1 MHQSVMRGRATVQ
14 DRLQARFK
22 KCAAPSKR
30 IPITCLR
37 FPCIALD
44 GLRFTQIP
52 ATLAYAAGLNR
63 FWITLIIYSGKLETA
78 TMIATLY
85 TKVKESTNARSTQ
98 NQYQRVHLKKKDV
111 PK

>member
-1 MHQSVMRGRATVQ
+1 MKPV
-14 DRLQARFK
+14 
-22 KCAAPSKR
+22 
-30 IPITCLR
+30 PIALPVSNSHPLESQMWHFDDLLR